1 MNNLPKAIVLIF
13 LASFAFG
20 VFANRASAAKLY
32 LSPESGS
39 FTASFSA
46 DVMLDPETDKIDAVD
61 VVLTYDTTKLDVLEI
76 TSGSFEQYLKK
87 SFNKAVGKIEISA
100 LNATSPADKVTK
112 VAKITFSPLSSAV
125 TKVDFV
131 YSPGAVDDT
140 NALEKGIES
149 LTAVAGGTYTLSMG
163 SVGVGATVPS
173 VTPSVSVGSSTPE
186 VPQTGSVPDNLYLY
200 IVLSLAV
207 TTAGLVL
214 LKTS

>member
-39 FTASFSA
+39 FTSSFSA

-87 SFNKAVGKIEISA
+87 SFNRAVGKIEISA

-149 LTAVAGGTYTLSMG
+149 LTAVAGGIYTLSMG
-163 SVGVGATVPS
+163 SAGVGATEPP
-173 VTPSVSVGSSTPE
+173 TPSVSVGSSTPE
-186 VPQTGSVPDNLYLY
+186 VPQTGAVPNTLYLY